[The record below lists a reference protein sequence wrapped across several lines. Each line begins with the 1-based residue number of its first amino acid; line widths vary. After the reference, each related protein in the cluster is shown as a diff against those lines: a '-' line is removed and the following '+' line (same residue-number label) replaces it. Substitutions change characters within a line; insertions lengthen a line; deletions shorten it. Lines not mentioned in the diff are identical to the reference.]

1 MDLEKLQNLFIEH
14 ELPLTRQQ
22 EEMFG
27 KYYDLLLQWNFKA
40 NLISKRDEKRI
51 IERHFLESAL
61 LVHLDEVA
69 GSRKVVDLGTGGG
82 FPAVPLKI
90 MQSQLEMVLLDS
102 KRWKGLFLK
111 KLLQITGLEHV
122 AVVCD
127 RAEKSA
133 RQSAFTRKFDFVLNR
148 GVASLKELYDMA
160 RFFLKSEGQM
170 ISIKGSKVNDEID
183 HLLKA
188 YSDVQ
193 VRSVLFPCDKKGL
206 FQKQRIVIVKKMIS
220 VE

>member
-82 FPAVPLKI
+82 FPGVPLKI
-90 MQSQLEMVLLDS
+90 VQPQLEMVLLDS
-102 KRWKGLFLK
+102 RRWKCFFLK
-111 KLLQITGLEHV
+111 NLLQITGLEHV
-122 AVVCD
+122 TVVCD

-133 RQSAFTRKFDFVLNR
+133 RQPAFAGEFDLVLNR
-148 GVASLKELYDMA
+148 AVASLKKLYDMA
-160 RFFLKSEGQM
+160 RPFLKSEGQM

-193 VRSVLFPCDKKGL
+193 ARSVLFPCDKKGM
-206 FQKQRIVIVKKMIS
+206 FQKQRIVIVKKRS
-220 VE
+220 A